1 MTENHFLLEVVHLT
15 TVFRCAGMG
24 CLSSMETLQADVII
38 LAGGSHPGTIGM
50 YVRDLP
56 TLGIYTHLIGP
67 KLRWDL
73 AHFPKKT
80 VPLLTKNEL
89 DTLL

>member
-1 MTENHFLLEVVHLT
+1 MTENHFLLEVVHLA

-24 CLSSMETLQADVII
+24 CLSSMETLQADGII

-56 TLGIYTHLIGP
+56 Q
-67 KLRWDL
+67 
-73 AHFPKKT
+73 
-80 VPLLTKNEL
+80 
-89 DTLL
+89 

>member
-38 LAGGSHPGTIGM
+38 SAGGSHPGTIGM

-56 TLGIYTHLIGP
+56 Q
-67 KLRWDL
+67 
-73 AHFPKKT
+73 
-80 VPLLTKNEL
+80 
-89 DTLL
+89 